1 MNIVSQIKINGKW
14 VDQNQVPEEVAKQAI
29 QAAICRGMKQ
39 IGFTLTKSSNEKT
52 A

>member
-1 MNIVSQIKINGKW
+1 MNIVSQIEVNGKW
-14 VDQNQVPEEVAKQAI
+14 VDQELVPEEVAKQAI

-39 IGFTLTKSSNEKT
+39 IGFSLLEKQEEKT

>member
-1 MNIVSQIKINGKW
+1 MNIVSQIKINGEW
-14 VDQNQVPEEVAKQAI
+14 VNQEQIPAEVAKQAI

-39 IGFTLTKSSNEKT
+39 IGFSLLEKPEEKT